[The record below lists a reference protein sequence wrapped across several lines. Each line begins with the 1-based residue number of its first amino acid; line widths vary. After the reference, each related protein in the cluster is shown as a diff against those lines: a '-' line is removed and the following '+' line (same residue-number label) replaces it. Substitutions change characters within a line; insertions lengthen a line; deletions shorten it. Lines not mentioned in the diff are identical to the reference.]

1 MNGRDET
8 GGFDSLGSLFTHFTH
23 HAVVPAAVIAMV
35 ASLLFYL
42 VDVRSAFLGGGP
54 SLKWIGFCFA
64 VATVL
69 IERYRYQGVM
79 GDGDLQG
86 CYTVSLLGATVL
98 VMMVAPWDGHSA
110 PVGERLANLL
120 IIAAVWR
127 FATGVTRGLSPEAD
141 RPSRP
146 GLRLYGLER
155 LRVEAWQRQREAE
168 TGLPGPLMSLHQE
181 KPRPAPPNP
190 SVAVARLA
198 GLALLAFALGEP
210 VLLNA
215 APQTGV
221 RAQAAVVVFL
231 FATGVVLAAGSAL
244 DTLRRAERAGG
255 QVAAGVVPRRLAL
268 AGALLLVV
276 LVASLAMPGVH
287 FQGTGRLRPPT
298 SQGEGEE
305 KDRGYQTSDKIEKLG
320 QKPPQE
326 SRNSDGGQGR
336 RTNPRGEGRSSQAAA
351 VLGGPAAAMLNLL
364 GLLAKWLIVPLVLAL
379 ILGGL
384 WALLRLWP
392 HLGGWWGRLTGRLRA
407 LLARLAGLFTRP
419 PRKAQEP
426 TLTDPLV
433 DLEDLD
439 ALPPREA
446 VLAAYQRF
454 LALLNFLGHPRPER
468 TTPYELLQVL
478 PRHLRRLED
487 PARSLTDLYV
497 QAAYAPEPVEHEA
510 REQAILSLRGMKG
523 LLAATETPGG

>member
-1 MNGRDET
+1 MSPHDEDA
-8 GGFDSLGSLFTHFTH
+8 GFDSWATLFTHH
-23 HAVVPAAVIAMV
+23 VVVPVAVIAMV

-54 SLKWIGFCFA
+54 ALKWVGFCFA

-69 IERYRYQGVM
+69 IERFRYQGSS
-79 GDGDLQG
+79 GDADLQG
-86 CYTVSLLGATVL
+86 CYTAALLGATVL
-98 VMMVAPWDGHSA
+98 VILAAPWEERSVSA
-110 PVGERLANLL
+110 GERLADLL

-127 FATGVTRGLSPEAD
+127 FATGVTRGLSPEVD
-141 RPSRP
+141 RRPRP
-146 GLRLYGLER
+146 GLRLFGLER
-155 LRVEAWQRQREAE
+155 LRVEAWQRQREEE
-168 TGLPGPLMSLHQE
+168 TGLPGPLRSLRQE
-181 KPRPAPPNP
+181 KPRPVPPNP

-198 GLALLAFALGEP
+198 GLALLAFAVGEP

-221 RAQAAVVVFL
+221 RAQAAVVIFL

-244 DTLRRAERAGG
+244 DTLRRAERAGA
-255 QVAAGVVPRRLAL
+255 QVAPGLVPRRLAL
-268 AGALLLVV
+268 AGSLLAVV
-276 LVASLAMPGVH
+276 LIASLAVPGVH
-287 FQGTGRLRPPT
+287 FQGSGRLQPPT
-298 SQGEGEE
+298 ANGEGEE
-305 KDRGYQTSDKIEKLG
+305 KDRGYPSSDRVEKLG
-320 QKPPQE
+320 QRPPQ
-326 SRNSDGGQGR
+326 DGGSQGR
-336 RTNPRGEGRSSQAAA
+336 QSNPRGEGRSLRSVAALGGAAA
-351 VLGGPAAAMLNLL
+351 SLLNLL
-364 GLLAKWLIVPLVLAL
+364 GTLAKWLIVPLVLAL

-392 HLGGWWGRLTGRLRA
+392 HLEGGWGNLIARLRG
-407 LLARLAGLFTRP
+407 LLARLADLFTRSS
-419 PRKAQEP
+419 PRRVQEP
-426 TLTDPLV
+426 VGTDPLA

-497 QAAYAPEPVEHEA
+497 QAAYAAEPVEHDA
-510 REQAILSLRGMKG
+510 REKAILSLRGMKG
-523 LLAATETPGG
+523 RLAAMETTGE

>member
-1 MNGRDET
+1 VNRHDEDA
-8 GGFDSLGSLFTHFTH
+8 GFDSLATLFTHFTH

-69 IERYRYQGVM
+69 IERYRYRGISS
-79 GDGDLQG
+79 DADLQG
-86 CYTVSLLGATVL
+86 CYTVALLGATVL
-98 VMMVAPWDGHSA
+98 VILVAPWEERSA
-110 PVGERLANLL
+110 SAGERLANLL

-141 RPSRP
+141 QPSRP

-155 LRVEAWQRQREAE
+155 LRVEAWQRQREEE
-168 TGLPGPLMSLHQE
+168 TGLPGPLRQE
-181 KPRPAPPNP
+181 KPRAVPPNP
-190 SVAVARLA
+190 SAAVARLA

-244 DTLRRAERAGG
+244 DTLRRAERAGA
-255 QVAAGVVPRRLAL
+255 QVAPGLVPRRLVL
-268 AGALLLVV
+268 AGTLLAVV
-276 LVASLAMPGVH
+276 LIGALAMPGVH

-298 SQGEGEE
+298 AKGEGAE
-305 KDRGYQTSDKIEKLG
+305 KDRGYQEADKVQKLG
-320 QKPPQE
+320 QRPPQ
-326 SRNSDGGQGR
+326 DGASHGSQP
-336 RTNPRGEGRSSQAAA
+336 NPRGEGRSSQAAA
-351 VLGGPAAAMLNLL
+351 VLGGPAGALLNLL
-364 GLLAKWLIVPLVLAL
+364 GTLAKWLIVPLVLAL
-379 ILGGL
+379 IVGGL

-392 HLGGWWGRLTGRLRA
+392 LLGGLWGSLTGRLRA
-407 LLARLAGLFTRP
+407 LLARLAGLFTRQ
-419 PRKAQEP
+419 PRKAQEAVGP
-426 TLTDPLV
+426 DPLA
-433 DLEDLD
+433 DLEGLD

-454 LALLNFLGHPRPER
+454 LALLNVLGHPRPER
-468 TTPYELLQVL
+468 TTPYELLQAL

-497 QAAYAPEPVEHEA
+497 QAAYAAEPVEHGA
-510 REQAILSLRGMKG
+510 REQAILSLRGMRG
-523 LLAATETPGG
+523 LLAATETQPSASPIG

>member
-1 MNGRDET
+1 MNERDET

-54 SLKWIGFCFA
+54 ALKWIGFCFA

-69 IERYRYQGVM
+69 IERFRYQGAL
-79 GDGDLQG
+79 GDADLQG
-86 CYTVSLLGATVL
+86 CYTAALLGATVL
-98 VMMVAPWDGHSA
+98 VMLVAPWEEHSA
-110 PVGERLANLL
+110 SAGERLANLL

-146 GLRLYGLER
+146 GLRHYGLER
-155 LRVEAWQRQREAE
+155 LRVEAWQRRREVE
-168 TGLPGPLMSLHQE
+168 TGLPGPLLSLRQE
-181 KPRPAPPNP
+181 KPRPVPPNP
-190 SVAVARLA
+190 SAAVARLA

-244 DTLRRAERAGG
+244 DTLRRAERAGA

-268 AGALLLVV
+268 AGALLMVV
-276 LVASLAMPGVH
+276 LIASLAMPGVH
-287 FQGTGRLRPPT
+287 FQGSGRLRPPT
-298 SQGEGEE
+298 SQGEDEE
-305 KDRGYQTSDKIEKLG
+305 KDRGYQTGDKIDKLG
-320 QKPPQE
+320 QRPPQE
-326 SRNSDGGQGR
+326 SGSQGR
-336 RTNPRGEGRSSQAAA
+336 KPNPRGESRSSQAAA

-379 ILGGL
+379 ILGGRVG
-384 WALLRLWP
+384 APAIVAPSRRMVGEIDGAP
-392 HLGGWWGRLTGRLRA
+392 A
-407 LLARLAGLFTRP
+407 CPAGP
-419 PRKAQEP
+419 PR
-426 TLTDPLV
+426 
-433 DLEDLD
+433 
-439 ALPPREA
+439 
-446 VLAAYQRF
+446 
-454 LALLNFLGHPRPER
+454 
-468 TTPYELLQVL
+468 
-478 PRHLRRLED
+478 
-487 PARSLTDLYV
+487 RSLYPS
-497 QAAYAPEPVEHEA
+497 APEG
-510 REQAILSLRGMKG
+510 QRGG
-523 LLAATETPGG
+523 RI